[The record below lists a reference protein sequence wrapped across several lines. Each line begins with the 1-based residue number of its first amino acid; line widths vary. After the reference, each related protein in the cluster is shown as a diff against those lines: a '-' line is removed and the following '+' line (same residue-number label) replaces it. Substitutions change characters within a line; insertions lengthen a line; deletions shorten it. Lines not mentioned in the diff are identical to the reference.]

1 MDTPKETPGQLK
13 IQDDCCVVIDSDS
26 DDDLVPPGKK
36 PKLSETCSKDEILVL
51 SDTDEPPVLE
61 PTILEPPIVIS
72 DDDDSDV
79 EGPVMILDDSCDKEQ
94 DASVGEEV
102 KEVAVS
108 KSSSA
113 DDAGEKQLGGKA
125 PADPEATPEVSEEK
139 TVSEGKT
146 STGEALEP
154 MMGQPRKRKC
164 KTKNT
169 CATPGKPIKPS
180 LLVPPNVPSPPSVP
194 ARPASPF
201 PPGMSVSSGLPVL
214 SPNPTPFQQLHSGPG
229 EMAIAAKRV
238 FLGLGEERPSS
249 GICHSTHR
257 GCFLPALFVLRMPH
271 FSSGPSP
278 VGTSATRGEEGC
290 EPAAKGSV
298 TEDSGA
304 SDNGNCDCN
313 IPGCFLRDVE
323 KSRRYSGRNF
333 KRNKDELVQRIY
345 ALFNSSVFDNKMP
358 EKVNVR
364 WNKKMLR
371 TAGLCTT
378 GELSQPD
385 RKPYAK
391 IEISLKVCDS
401 ADRVRDT
408 FIHEICHAASWMLH
422 GLRDSHGDTWKYYAR
437 KCNTV
442 HPELPMV
449 TRCHN
454 YKINYKIYYECGRCK
469 SRIGRY
475 TKSLDTTRYICA
487 QCKGPLFMVP
497 LTRKDGTPIKPHVR
511 PFAKYVQQNYRLVKE
526 ELGGLKHKD
535 VMIKLGSDFTA
546 KKQQQLLLQ
555 QQQQQQQQQK
565 QEQEKQEPEKQEPE
579 KQEPEKQEPEKQ
591 EQQENQEQQEP
602 EKQEQEKQKQ
612 QELEKQGQEKQGQ
625 EKQGQQQQNH

>member
-1 MDTPKETPGQLK
+1 MIVVARPSTQKENS
-13 IQDDCCVVIDSDS
+13 CVVIDSDS

-36 PKLSETCSKDEILVL
+36 PKLSKTCSKDEILVL

-79 EGPVMILDDSCDKEQ
+79 EGSVMILDDSCEKEQ
-94 DASVGEEV
+94 DSSVGEEV

-154 MMGQPRKRKC
+154 MKGQPRKRKC

-214 SPNPTPFQQLHSGPG
+214 SPNPTPFQQLPSGPG

-278 VGTSATRGEEGC
+278 VGTS
-290 EPAAKGSV
+290 
-298 TEDSGA
+298 
-304 SDNGNCDCN
+304 
-313 IPGCFLRDVE
+313 
-323 KSRRYSGRNF
+323 GR
-333 KRNKDELVQRIY
+333 
-345 ALFNSSVFDNKMP
+345 
-358 EKVNVR
+358 
-364 WNKKMLR
+364 
-371 TAGLCTT
+371 
-378 GELSQPD
+378 
-385 RKPYAK
+385 
-391 IEISLKVCDS
+391 
-401 ADRVRDT
+401 
-408 FIHEICHAASWMLH
+408 
-422 GLRDSHGDTWKYYAR
+422 
-437 KCNTV
+437 
-442 HPELPMV
+442 
-449 TRCHN
+449 
-454 YKINYKIYYECGRCK
+454 
-469 SRIGRY
+469 
-475 TKSLDTTRYICA
+475 
-487 QCKGPLFMVP
+487 
-497 LTRKDGTPIKPHVR
+497 
-511 PFAKYVQQNYRLVKE
+511 
-526 ELGGLKHKD
+526 
-535 VMIKLGSDFTA
+535 KLY
-546 KKQQQLLLQ
+546 
-555 QQQQQQQQQK
+555 
-565 QEQEKQEPEKQEPE
+565 
-579 KQEPEKQEPEKQ
+579 
-591 EQQENQEQQEP
+591 
-602 EKQEQEKQKQ
+602 
-612 QELEKQGQEKQGQ
+612 
-625 EKQGQQQQNH
+625 